1 MEIDFSGKV
10 AFVTGAAGG
19 IGLAVARMFAES
31 GAKVAMTDID
41 DARLKQSA
49 EDLKS
54 KGFDILPIVCDIS
67 DEAQTKEAVER
78 AARHFGRI
86 DAAYNNVGIHA
97 AVRERL
103 ADTDGEDF
111 DHVIAVNLRGVW
123 NAMKYELIRN
133 GENGKRCNR
142 QLFFSGRT
150 CRNSLHR
157 RIQRLQIEQSPDH
170 MARVIDAIPL

>member
-1 MEIDFSGKV
+1 MEIDFYGKV

-67 DEAQTKEAVER
+67 DEAQTKERLKELHGISEELMR
-78 AARHFGRI
+78 LTTMW
-86 DAAYNNVGIHA
+86 AY
-97 AVRERL
+97 
-103 ADTDGEDF
+103 T
-111 DHVIAVNLRGVW
+111 
-123 NAMKYELIRN
+123 
-133 GENGKRCNR
+133 
-142 QLFFSGRT
+142 
-150 CRNSLHR
+150 
-157 RIQRLQIEQSPDH
+157 
-170 MARVIDAIPL
+170 PLSVKGLPTRMEKILTM